1 MPETTRTK
9 TNLHALDIRS
19 PHDCGVVIFG
29 ASGDLTKR
37 KLLPA
42 FYNLFVD
49 GILPKH
55 FIIIGFARSE
65 MTNEVFQE
73 LARQAINEFSRRPID
88 QGKWNEFASR
98 LYYHRGHYDEP
109 DSFHSLQKL
118 QSERHNNFR
127 SGKNWLY
134 YLATP
139 PSAYGDIGA
148 CLKQTGL
155 AEDHDA
161 GEHWSRL
168 VVEKPIGR
176 DLDSATKLNRS
187 LAASFDESQTYRIDH
202 YLGKE
207 TVQNI
212 LVMRFANGIFEPLW
226 NHNHIDHVQITVSE
240 TGGLDRRGGYYEDI
254 GALRD
259 MVQNHLLQLL
269 CLTAMEPPHNLGA
282 DAIRDEKRQILEALR
297 PISSEQTNQYA
308 VRGQYGEGLVK
319 GSAVIGYR
327 AAEKVAE
334 ESQTETFVALK
345 CYIDNWR
352 WSGVPFYLRTGKRLP
367 KQCAEISIFFRGV
380 PPILFNAN
388 PSKPVAPNVLSIR
401 IQPNEGIAL
410 EIGSKVP
417 GPHVAV
423 RPVSLDFGYSSVY
436 PAGTPEAYERLLLD
450 VMLGDATLFMRRDE
464 VEAAWSFITPILD
477 GWSKQPIN
485 DFPNYMAGSWGP
497 ATADELLFR
506 DGRRWR
512 RL

>member
-1 MPETTRTK
+1 MPDTRSN
-9 TNLHALDIRS
+9 TNLQTADTRS
-19 PHDCGVVIFG
+19 PDDCGVVIFG

-49 GILPKH
+49 DILPEH
-55 FIIIGFARSE
+55 FTLIGFARSE
-65 MTNEVFQE
+65 MADDAFRD
-73 LARQAINEFSRRPID
+73 LALQAITKYSRRPID
-88 QGKWNEFASR
+88 EGKWNEFASR
-98 LYYHRGHYDEP
+98 LHYHRGNYDQP
-109 DSFHSLQKL
+109 DSFRTLQKL
-118 QSERHNNFR
+118 QNELHNTFNK
-127 SGKNWLY
+127 GKNWLY
-134 YLATP
+134 YLSTP
-139 PSAYGDIGA
+139 PSAYSDIGN
-148 CLKQTGL
+148 CLKETGL
-155 AEDHDA
+155 AEDSDA

-176 DLDSATKLNRS
+176 DFESASRLNRS

-240 TGGLDRRGGYYEDI
+240 TGGLDLRGGYYEDI

-282 DAIRDEKRQILEALR
+282 DAIRDEKRQVLEALR
-297 PISSEQTNQYA
+297 PIAREEVNLYA
-308 VRGQYGEGLVK
+308 VRGQYSAGLVN

-327 AAEKVAE
+327 DAKKVSE
-334 ESQTETFVALK
+334 QSQTETLVALK

-352 WSGVPFYLRTGKRLP
+352 WSGVPFYLRTGKRLS

-388 PSKPVAPNVLSIR
+388 PAQPVAPNVLSIR

-417 GPHVAV
+417 GPQVDV
-423 RPVSLDFGYSSVY
+423 RPVTLDFGYSSVY

-464 VEAAWSFITPILD
+464 VEAAWSFITPILE
-477 GWSKQPIN
+477 GWANQPIN

-497 ATADELLFR
+497 TTADELLFR